1 MRRFNMQIGVRFLA
15 LMLWLALAEPDMA
28 MTVYNGVD
36 ANTRSS
42 AMTWGGEINVQTV
55 TADTAEYTLGQEAN
69 VILAGSSQGKAFSK
83 WSGDNELIDT
93 PTLNG
98 NTYMFNLAYDGRV
111 NAGAEKK
118 AAGGALSASSSLLAY
133 AKVDNYNMSNY
144 FEGGSKADIDTANTG
159 VGDTYAIVSGQS
171 GIGPGTARYDIRQ
184 IDTSNNAAR
193 QIHGEISVE
202 GSASTVNAE
211 SPSAR
216 LIPTGKITGAVD
228 VLAMS
233 SADDVMS
240 SSEGNMYISQSSRR
254 GKNGESAIH
263 SYVRGNVLSWAFDGT
278 SPLGI
283 PSSPQDYANVYTK
296 ASGILSQDALAYNY
310 GDSVTSTGSLN
321 SKAFHNMAASDNTA
335 ASNSNSNSNSNT
347 ANSGSTTTS
356 NSNSNSN
363 TADNTSSFKSNY
375 NLVINTANTAVT
387 GNRPNYANGPSNTL
401 AHASIDMASFQAA
414 SRDNTN
420 NKKCSEEDAF
430 LDNLRSEIELV
441 NVWSGNNNQKM
452 TVTSERN
459 DLATNVNI
467 DTIINCVGPIQTMD
481 STDSSKF
488 SASIPLVNAKAI
500 SGTKLSTIILA
511 GQSTSTCIDGAN
523 APTASFQASTDESGT
538 TFGYGTVITYARKD
552 DANSVKI
559 SYKAFSKS

>member
-1 MRRFNMQIGVRFLA
+1 MRRFNMLRGVRFLA
-15 LMLWLALAEPDMA
+15 LLLWLALAAPDMA

-42 AMTWGGEINVQTV
+42 AMTWGGEINAQTV

-98 NTYMFNLAYDGRV
+98 NTYMFNLAYDSRV

-118 AAGGALSASSSLLAY
+118 VAGGALSASSSLLAY
-133 AKVDNYNMSNY
+133 AKVDNCNMLNY
-144 FEGGSKADIDTANTG
+144 FEGWSKADIDTANTG

-171 GIGPGTARYDIRQ
+171 GIGPGTARYGIWQ
-184 IDTSNNAAR
+184 ISPSSNAAR

-211 SPSAR
+211 SLISPSAK

-233 SADDVMS
+233 SADDTMS

-254 GKNGESAIH
+254 GKNGESTIH
-263 SYVRGNVLSWAFDGT
+263 SYVSGNVLSWAFDGT

-296 ASGILSQDALAYNY
+296 ASGVLSQDALAYNY

-321 SKAFHNMAASDNTA
+321 SKALHNMAASDNTA
-335 ASNSNSNSNSNT
+335 AGNGNSNT
-347 ANSGSTTTS
+347 ANSVSTATS

-363 TADNTSSFKSNY
+363 TADNDSSFKSNY
-375 NLVINTANTAVT
+375 NLIINTANTAVT
-387 GNRPNYANGPSNTL
+387 GNRPNYANGPSKTL

-414 SRDNTN
+414 SRDNTI

-452 TVTSERN
+452 TITSERN
-459 DLATNVNI
+459 DLAANVNV

-481 STDSSKF
+481 STDSSKS

-500 SGTKLSTIILA
+500 SGTKLSTIVLT
-511 GQSTSTCIDGAN
+511 GHSPSTCIDGADV
-523 APTASFQASTDESGT
+523 PIASFQASADESGT

-552 DANSVKI
+552 NANSVKI
-559 SYKAFSKS
+559 SYKAFAKS